1 MKVILKESMD
11 NLGTVGDVVTVKD
24 GYARNYLLPR
34 GLAILADPKNLKVV
48 EHHKRA
54 LEKKRLREIGKA
66 EELAAALSGTR
77 LAFQRRASDQNQL
90 FGSVTNADIEAALQ
104 DKGYQINRKQL
115 ALDQVI
121 KSLGEFTV
129 TVKLG
134 GGVTTTIQ
142 VVVEREASA

>member
-1 MKVILKESMD
+1 MKIILKESLE
-11 NLGTVGDVVTVKD
+11 NLGTVGDTVSVKD

-34 GLAILADPKNLKVV
+34 GLAILADLKNLKVV

-54 LEKKRLREIGKA
+54 LDKKRLREIGKA

-77 LAFQRRASDQNQL
+77 LVFQRRASDQKQL
-90 FGSVTNADIEAALQ
+90 FGSVTNADIETSLR

-115 ALDQVI
+115 VLEQTI
-121 KSLGEFTV
+121 KALGEFEI

-134 GGVTTTIQ
+134 GGVRTSIQ
-142 VVVEREASA
+142 VVVERGAEA

>member
-1 MKVILKESMD
+1 MKVILKESLE
-11 NLGTVGDVVTVKD
+11 NLGTVGDAVTVKD

-54 LEKKRLREIGKA
+54 LDKKRLREIGKA

-77 LAFQRRASDQNQL
+77 LVYRRRASDQNQL
-90 FGSVTNADIEAALQ
+90 FGSVTNADIETSLQ
-104 DKGYQINRKQL
+104 DKGYRITRKQL
-115 ALDQVI
+115 VLEQVI
-121 KSLGEFTV
+121 KALGEFEV

-134 GGVTTTIQ
+134 GGVNTSIQ
-142 VVVEREASA
+142 VVVEREAEA